1 MNVKKNKQLKDKL
14 LDQLRRVPIIEA
26 SCQKAGI
33 SRQTFYRWKFE
44 DPEFAKEIEKAI
56 DDGRMLVND
65 LSESQV
71 LSLIRDKNWQAISFW
86 LKHHHPSYKT
96 RIQIEGSLQMPQEE
110 LTPEQEELVK
120 EALRLASLSAS
131 DSENRTENA
140 NNLPGSADEKV
151 NNNKN
156 HEKEKTNANT
166 AKEEKSPDE

>member
-1 MNVKKNKQLKDKL
+1 MNVKKNKQLKNKL
-14 LDQLRRVPIIEA
+14 LDQLRRVPIVEA
-26 SCQKAGI
+26 ACQKAGI

-44 DPEFAKEIEKAI
+44 DQGFAKEVEKAI
-56 DDGRMLVND
+56 DDGRMLVSD

-71 LSLIRDKNWQAISFW
+71 LSMIRDKNWQAISFW

-131 DSENRTENA
+131 DSENGTENA
-140 NNLPGSADEKV
+140 NSLPGSADKKV
-151 NNNKN
+151 NNNKI
-156 HEKEKTNANT
+156 HEKENTNT
-166 AKEEKSPDE
+166 AEEGKPAGK

>member
-1 MNVKKNKQLKDKL
+1 MNLKKNEQLKNKL
-14 LDQLRRVPIIEA
+14 LEQLKRVPIVEA
-26 SCQKAGI
+26 ACQKAGI

-44 DPEFAKEIEKAI
+44 APEFAKDVEKAI

-110 LTPEQEELVK
+110 LTPEQEELVR
-120 EALRLASLSAS
+120 EALRLASLASAK
-131 DSENRTENA
+131 DSEHGTENA

-151 NNNKN
+151 NNNKSYD
-156 HEKEKTNANT
+156 KENTNI
-166 AKEEKSPDE
+166 KEHGKLPSE